1 MKIYLYLN
9 RRVLMCENDCKNE
22 IYITLIHIYNLST
35 PPYNDII
42 TINDDIHY
50 GEEFLCQQLMKKNV
64 TRK

>member
-1 MKIYLYLN
+1 
-9 RRVLMCENDCKNE
+9 MCENDCKNE